1 MVIVFHTHD
10 PGGLVAEYVG
20 DCMARS
26 SDVVYVTRYLGKFE
40 LRDWLSTQWREYD
53 NPPKSAATVEATALS
68 SDSAKPNRRPASTVP
83 MAVGTR

>member
-1 MVIVFHTHD
+1 VVIVFHTHD

-26 SDVVYVTRYLGKFE
+26 SDVVDVTRYLGKFE

-53 NPPKSAATVEATALS
+53 NPPKPAATVEATA
-68 SDSAKPNRRPASTVP
+68 AA
-83 MAVGTR
+83 AG